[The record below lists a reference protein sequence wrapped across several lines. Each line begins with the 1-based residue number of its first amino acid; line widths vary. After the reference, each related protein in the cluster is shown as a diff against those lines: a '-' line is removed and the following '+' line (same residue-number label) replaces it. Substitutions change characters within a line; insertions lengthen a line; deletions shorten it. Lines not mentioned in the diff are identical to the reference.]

1 MNGAPHE
8 SSLDPLYF
16 FPSLSL
22 SFFLSI
28 LPLLVCPITSC
39 LHVRATTLRQQIK
52 RIAVEKKAGVASS
65 RYQLTIRSL
74 RRRRNL
80 RIKATMCEF
89 VREIKP
95 RKAQSCLVLPIL
107 LWRSFLPVNAGSK
120 ENGFAFNFP
129 SIVATKNATKER
141 KTREHAARNGFQLG
155 KKERRPTRDI
165 INYGACNRCFSY
177 IYFFC
182 IFLPFYYFFIFF
194 ALCGETLRGLMRN
207 SASLRRSFTG
217 IRFVY

>member
-1 MNGAPHE
+1 MKAV
-8 SSLDPLYF
+8 STRFIFFLLSVSL
-16 FPSLSL
+16 
-22 SFFLSI
+22 FLSI

-74 RRRRNL
+74 RRRRNF

-107 LWRSFLPVNAGSK
+107 LWRSFLPVNAGTK

-129 SIVATKNATKER
+129 SIVATKNATKGR

-165 INYGACNRCFSY
+165 INYGGCNRCFSY
-177 IYFFC
+177 IYCFFC
-182 IFLPFYYFFIFF
+182 VSLLFIIFLYSSLF
-194 ALCGETLRGLMRN
+194 AERHCEN
-207 SASLRRSFTG
+207 
-217 IRFVY
+217 